1 MAIDK
6 EKQVSASVVLD
17 KDIYEQFK
25 LLCKEE
31 KRSVSGQIAYL
42 IEQYIQSKDN

>member
-17 KDIYEQFK
+17 KEIYEK
-25 LLCKEE
+25 LKEICKQE
-31 KRSVSGQIAYL
+31 KRSISSKIALLVESYL
-42 IEQYIQSKDN
+42 KDKQ

>member
-17 KDIYEQFK
+17 KDVYEQFK
-25 LLCKEE
+25 VLCKEE
-31 KRSVSGQIAYL
+31 KRSISGQIAFL
-42 IEQYIQSKDN
+42 IDQYIQSKNN

>member
-17 KDIYEQFK
+17 KEIYEQLK
-25 LLCKEE
+25 EICKQE
-31 KRSVSGQIAYL
+31 KRSVSSKIALLVENYL
-42 IEQYIQSKDN
+42 KNK